1 MEFFEKLYDVLRHL
15 DPEHMRSFIEYCGLW
30 IYAVFFAIIFLETGL
45 VVTPFLPGDSLL
57 FLVGAMAAGGALHL
71 PAVLV
76 LLLVAAVLGD
86 TVNYQ
91 IGHFLGPKVLRG
103 ENRRFLKQRYLDQTH
118 EFFEKYG
125 GSTIIIARFVPI
137 VRTFAPFVAG
147 VGAMT
152 YWKFLAYNVIGG
164 TLWVMLVTMAGYWFG
179 TWPIVEE
186 NFFLVI
192 IAIIIISILPG
203 VYEYLRQ
210 RRRSRQAAKE
220 SS

>member
-1 MEFFEKLYDVLRHL
+1 
-15 DPEHMRSFIEYCGLW
+15 
-30 IYAVFFAIIFLETGL
+30 
-45 VVTPFLPGDSLL
+45 
-57 FLVGAMAAGGALHL
+57 MAAGGSLHL
-71 PAVLV
+71 PALLI

-86 TVNYQ
+86 TANYQ
-91 IGHFLGPKVLRG
+91 IGHFLGPKVLLG
-103 ENRRFLKQRYLDQTH
+103 QHRRFLKQKYLDQTH

-152 YWKFLAYNVIGG
+152 YWKFLAYNVVGG
-164 TLWVMLVTMAGYWFG
+164 VLWVLLVTMAGYWFG
-179 TWPIVEE
+179 TIPFVER

-192 IAIIIISILPG
+192 LAIIIISVLPG

-210 RRRSRQAAKE
+210 RRRPHRQAAKE
-220 SS
+220 PS

>member
-1 MEFFEKLYDVLRHL
+1 MEFLQQLYDVLRHL
-15 DPEHMRSFIEYCGLW
+15 DPQHMRVFIDYCGPW
-30 IYAVFFAIIFLETGL
+30 IYVVFFAIIFLETGL

-57 FLVGAMAAGGALHL
+57 FLVGAMAAGGSLHL
-71 PAVLV
+71 PALLV

-91 IGHFLGPKVLRG
+91 IGHFLGPKVLQG
-103 ENRRFLKQRYLDQTH
+103 QSRRFLKQKYLDQTH

-164 TLWVMLVTMAGYWFG
+164 MLWVLVVTMAGYWFG
-179 TWPIVEE
+179 TLRFVEE

-192 IAIIIISILPG
+192 IAIIIISMLPG

-210 RRRSRQAAKE
+210 RRRARQTVKE
-220 SS
+220 QP